1 MATTGK
7 HAAAPALLVL
17 LAVALIAPASASTL
31 TVFSGPGC
39 SGQSKDIN
47 GCGCFDLTGY
57 QSGFH
62 FVFTEEQEVVLHTDR
77 HCNNGYR
84 SHKDVN
90 GCGCF
95 DLTGYQS
102 GFHFV
107 FTEEQ
112 EAVLYTDRHCR
123 NSYRTKFLDEE
134 TRYCRRFP
142 FRSVEMVC

>member
-7 HAAAPALLVL
+7 PAAAAALLVL

-39 SGQSKDIN
+39 SG
-47 GCGCFDLTGY
+47 
-57 QSGFH
+57 
-62 FVFTEEQEVVLHTDR
+62 
-77 HCNNGYR
+77 R
-84 SHKDVN
+84 SKDVN

>member
-1 MATTGK
+1 MATAGRP
-7 HAAAPALLVL
+7 AAAAAFLVL
-17 LAVALIAPASASTL
+17 FAVALIAPASASTL

-39 SGQSKDIN
+39 SGRSMDIN
-47 GCGCFDLTGY
+47 GCGCF
-57 QSGFH
+57 
-62 FVFTEEQEVVLHTDR
+62 E
-77 HCNNGYR
+77 
-84 SHKDVN
+84 
-90 GCGCF
+90 
-95 DLTGYQS
+95 LTGYQS

-123 NSYRTKFLDEE
+123 NRYRSQLLDEE